1 MVGRILLDAHVKDR
15 ITVNKQF
22 ENLPRVYFYI
32 NVLGGGGAERVITN
46 LANMLAEDNY
56 DVTMITSYEE
66 EREYILTRNVRR
78 LSLEDRDRQRS
89 RIIRNLSRIFK
100 LRKICKEEKPDI
112 LISFMEEPN
121 FRAILATRGLPVKTL
136 VSVRNDPNKEY
147 AGKIGR
153 FVGEVLLPMADGC
166 VFQTS
171 DAQKW
176 FPERLQKKSRIIYNA
191 VKEEFYQVE
200 RTPVRGEIVTCGR
213 LTEQKN
219 HRLLIDAFAEVQK
232 IHPYATLKI
241 YGEGALREKL
251 QNQIDSLNLNEKVF
265 LMGATNDVAKVL
277 QTADLF
283 VLSSDYEGMPNALME
298 AMAAGVPCISTDCPC
313 GGPRELFGEDAS
325 DKLVP
330 CNDSAQLAEA
340 ICCVFDG
347 AEHNVVEKKHA
358 EAFRPD
364 RVNTMWEKYIMEIC
378 LKERCSGCL

>member
-1 MVGRILLDAHVKDR
+1 MSERMPKIYL
-15 ITVNKQF
+15 
-22 ENLPRVYFYI
+22 YI
-32 NVLGGGGAERVITN
+32 NVLGGGGAERVIAN
-46 LANMLAEDNY
+46 LANTLAEDGCE
-56 DVTMITSYEE
+56 TTLITSFPVDK
-66 EREYILTRNVRR
+66 EYSIDKKVRR
-78 LSLEDRDRQRS
+78 LLLEDHEFRQS
-89 RIIRNLSRIFK
+89 RLKRNVTRISK

-112 LISFMEEPN
+112 MISFMEEPN

-147 AGKIGR
+147 AGKLGW
-153 FVGEVLLPMADGC
+153 FVGKILLPMADGC

-176 FPERLQKKSRIIYNA
+176 FPKRLQKKSRIIYNA

-200 RTPVRGEIVTCGR
+200 CTPVRGEIVTCGR

-219 HRLLIDAFAEVQK
+219 HKLLIDAFAEVQK
-232 IHPYATLKI
+232 IYPFATLKI
-241 YGEGALREKL
+241 YGEGVLREKL
-251 QNQIDSLNLNEKVF
+251 QNQIESLNLNEKVF
-265 LMGATNDVAKVL
+265 LMGATNDVAKAL

-340 ICCVFDG
+340 ICKVLETTKDG
-347 AEHNVVEKKHA
+347 MTEKRHA
-358 EAFRPD
+358 ETFKPD
-364 RVNTMWEKYIMEIC
+364 RVNQMWKDYVHDIIC
-378 LKERCSGCL
+378 LSR

>member
-1 MVGRILLDAHVKDR
+1 MSERMPKIYL
-15 ITVNKQF
+15 
-22 ENLPRVYFYI
+22 YI
-32 NVLGGGGAERVITN
+32 NVLGGGGAERVIANLTN
-46 LANMLAEDNY
+46 TLAEDGCE
-56 DVTMITSYEE
+56 TTLITSFPVDK
-66 EREYILTRNVRR
+66 EYSIDKKVRR
-78 LSLEDRDRQRS
+78 LLLEDHEFRQS
-89 RIIRNLSRIFK
+89 RLKRNVTRISK

-147 AGKIGR
+147 AGKLGW
-153 FVGEVLLPMADGC
+153 FVGKILLPMADGC

-171 DAQKW
+171 DAQQW

-251 QNQIDSLNLNEKVF
+251 QNQIESLNLNEKVF
-265 LMGATNDVAKVL
+265 LMGATNDVAKAL
-277 QTADLF
+277 HTADLF

-313 GGPRELFGEDAS
+313 GGPRELFGENAS

-330 CNDSAQLAEA
+330 CNNSAQLSEA
-340 ICCVFDG
+340 ICKVLETTKDG
-347 AEHNVVEKKHA
+347 MTEKRHA
-358 EAFRPD
+358 ETFKPD
-364 RVNTMWEKYIMEIC
+364 RVNQMWKGYVHDIIC
-378 LKERCSGCL
+378 LSR

>member
-1 MVGRILLDAHVKDR
+1 M
-15 ITVNKQF
+15 NKLF
-22 ENLPRVYFYI
+22 KNLPRVYFYI
-32 NVLGGGGAERVITN
+32 NILGGGGAERVITN

-56 DVTMITSYEE
+56 DVTMITSYEV

-78 LSLEDRDRQRS
+78 LSLEDKDRQRS

-147 AGKIGR
+147 AGKLGR
-153 FVGEVLLPMADGC
+153 FVGKVLLPMADGC

-191 VKEEFYQVE
+191 VKEEFYQME

-241 YGEGALREKL
+241 YGEGVLREKL
-251 QNQIDSLNLNEKVF
+251 QNQIESLNLNEKVF
-265 LMGATNDVAKVL
+265 LMGATNDVAKAL

-313 GGPRELFGEDAS
+313 GGSRELFGENLKK
-325 DKLVP
+325 KLVP
-330 CNDSAQLAEA
+330 CGDANQMALKISEVLDATESGILEKNCAE
-340 ICCVFDG
+340 V
-347 AEHNVVEKKHA
+347 
-358 EAFRPD
+358 FRPD
-364 RVNTMWEKYIMEIC
+364 GVYALWEKYLLEIIGG
-378 LKERCSGCL
+378 K

>member
-1 MVGRILLDAHVKDR
+1 MSERMPKIYL
-15 ITVNKQF
+15 
-22 ENLPRVYFYI
+22 YI
-32 NVLGGGGAERVITN
+32 NVLGGGGAERVIAN
-46 LANMLAEDNY
+46 LANTLAEDGCE
-56 DVTMITSYEE
+56 TTLITSFPVDK
-66 EREYILTRNVRR
+66 EYSIDKKVRR
-78 LSLEDRDRQRS
+78 LLLEDHEFRQS
-89 RIIRNLSRIFK
+89 RLKRNVTRISK

-112 LISFMEEPN
+112 MISFMEEPN

-147 AGKIGR
+147 AGKLGW
-153 FVGEVLLPMADGC
+153 FVGKILLPMADGC

-176 FPERLQKKSRIIYNA
+176 FPKRLQKKSRIIYNA

-232 IHPYATLKI
+232 IYPFATLKI
-241 YGEGALREKL
+241 YGEGVLREKL
-251 QNQIDSLNLNEKVF
+251 QNQIESLNLDEKVF
-265 LMGATNDVAKVL
+265 LMGATNDVAKAL

-298 AMAAGVPCISTDCPC
+298 AMAASVPCISTDCPC

-340 ICCVFDG
+340 ICKVLETTKDG
-347 AEHNVVEKKHA
+347 MTEKRHA
-358 EAFRPD
+358 ETFKPD
-364 RVNTMWEKYIMEIC
+364 RVNQMWKDYVHDIIC
-378 LKERCSGCL
+378 LSR

>member
-1 MVGRILLDAHVKDR
+1 MSERMPKIYL
-15 ITVNKQF
+15 
-22 ENLPRVYFYI
+22 YI
-32 NVLGGGGAERVITN
+32 NVLGGGGAERVIAN
-46 LANMLAEDNY
+46 LANTLAEDGCE
-56 DVTMITSYEE
+56 TTLITSFPVDK
-66 EREYILTRNVRR
+66 EYSIDKKVRR
-78 LSLEDRDRQRS
+78 LLLEDHEFRQS
-89 RIIRNLSRIFK
+89 RLKRNVTRISK

-147 AGKIGR
+147 AGKIGQ
-153 FVGEVLLPMADGC
+153 FVGKVLLPMADGC

-232 IHPYATLKI
+232 IYPFATLKI
-241 YGEGALREKL
+241 YGEGVLREKL
-251 QNQIDSLNLNEKVF
+251 QNQIESLNLNEKVF
-265 LMGATNDVAKVL
+265 LMGATNDVAKAL

-330 CNDSAQLAEA
+330 CNDSAQLAKA
-340 ICCVFDG
+340 ICKVLETTKDG
-347 AEHNVVEKKHA
+347 MTEKRHA
-358 EAFRPD
+358 ETFKPD
-364 RVNTMWEKYIMEIC
+364 RVNQMWKDYVHDIIC
-378 LKERCSGCL
+378 LSR

>member
-56 DVTMITSYEE
+56 DVTMITSYEV

-78 LSLEDRDRQRS
+78 LSLEDKDSQRS

-153 FVGEVLLPMADGC
+153 FVGKVLLPMADGC
-166 VFQTS
+166 VFQTG

-176 FPERLQKKSRIIYNA
+176 FPERLRKKSRIIYNA

-340 ICCVFDG
+340 ICNVLETTKDG
-347 AEHNVVEKKHA
+347 MTEKRHA
-358 EAFRPD
+358 ETFKPD
-364 RVNTMWEKYIMEIC
+364 RVNQMWKDYVHDIIC
-378 LKERCSGCL
+378 LSR

>member
-1 MVGRILLDAHVKDR
+1 MSERMPKIYL
-15 ITVNKQF
+15 
-22 ENLPRVYFYI
+22 YI
-32 NVLGGGGAERVITN
+32 NVLGGGGAERVIAN
-46 LANMLAEDNY
+46 LANTLAEDGCE
-56 DVTMITSYEE
+56 TTLITSFPVDK
-66 EREYILTRNVRR
+66 EYSIDKKVRR
-78 LSLEDRDRQRS
+78 LLLEDHEFRQS
-89 RIIRNLSRIFK
+89 RLKRNVTRISK

-147 AGKIGR
+147 AGKLGA
-153 FVGEVLLPMADGC
+153 FVGKVLLPMADGC

-219 HRLLIDAFAEVQK
+219 HKLLIDAFAEVQK
-232 IHPYATLKI
+232 IYPFATLKI
-241 YGEGALREKL
+241 YGEGVLREKL
-251 QNQIDSLNLNEKVF
+251 QNQIESLNLNEKVF
-265 LMGATNDVAKVL
+265 LMGATNDVAKAL

-340 ICCVFDG
+340 ICKVLETTKDG
-347 AEHNVVEKKHA
+347 MTEKRHA
-358 EAFRPD
+358 ETFKPD
-364 RVNTMWEKYIMEIC
+364 RVNQMWKDYVHDIIC
-378 LKERCSGCL
+378 LSR